1 MSNSQQLL
9 NILIVDDNKNNLF
22 TLHQLLNEHFEQAK
36 IFEANSGVVALE
48 ILLHEPVDL
57 IILDVQMPDLDGF
70 ETAKLIRSRKKT
82 QHVPIVF
89 LTAAF
94 KSEEFKQK
102 GFDIGAADY
111 LTKPIDT
118 SQLINRI
125 RSYLR
130 FIEQERQHKQELE
143 WKVQERT
150 AKLLEIN
157 ERLQQEIAERKQI
170 EEQLTLAHHELEH
183 RVQERT
189 AELSAI
195 NQQLTVEIQER
206 QQAQAA
212 LEHLNRYTQLILE
225 SVGEGICGLNIH
237 GQTTFANPA
246 ACVMLG
252 YSAPELIGTNLLDF
266 VLHQTENDNTAE
278 PISEEGS
285 ACTILTTGTV
295 YQRDDE
301 VFWRQDGSSFPVE
314 YMVSPILEQE
324 LVTGV
329 VITFRDI
336 TERKQIERTLQ
347 DAKET
352 AEQARQVAE
361 SANLAKSRFLAN
373 MSHELRTP
381 LNAIIGYSEM
391 LQEDAEAEGFE
402 DSIADLQKIKTAGK
416 HLLGLIN
423 DVLDIS
429 KLEAGKMELLLENFD
444 LTTSVDEVV
453 AMTRP
458 LIEKNNN
465 QLELKSNKPL
475 GKMYADLT
483 KLRQILFNLISNAA
497 KFTEQGNI
505 SVEIVRHT
513 KPDNTEWLLFCV
525 SDDGIGMTSEQLER
539 LFQPFMQADTSSTR
553 KYGGTG
559 LGLAITKQ
567 FTEMMGGII
576 KVTSE
581 FGHGSTFTVHLPTR
595 VTVNTAQ
602 SLDTVIKRHG
612 IILVIDDD
620 HIILEL
626 LHSYL
631 SKMGYAVALAADG
644 KEGLKLA
651 KKLRPDA
658 ILLDITMPL
667 MDGWQVLSILKQ
679 DPLLSDIPVIMSS
692 VREFQ
697 DQSTALG
704 ATDYLVKPISHEQLN
719 AILTKHHI
727 GDDSQGLVMIV
738 EDDIVIRELLSEVL
752 KGEGW
757 RVFKAE
763 NGKVALEHLA
773 DKEPSLILLDLTMP
787 EMDGFQLVE
796 NLRQSGHWRSIPVV
810 VFTSTKL
817 TAEEQQRLQGVE
829 IVLQKQSFSREEL
842 LVKVQEQIAKFT
854 AKRQPPLV

>member
-22 TLHQLLNEHFEQAK
+22 TLHQLLNEHFEYAK

-111 LTKPIDT
+111 LTKPIDA

-125 RSYLR
+125 RTYLR

-206 QQAQAA
+206 QQVQAA

-252 YSAPELIGTNLLDF
+252 YSAQELIGTNLLDF
-266 VLHQTENDNTAE
+266 VLHQTQYDNTAE
-278 PISEEGS
+278 PLAEGS
-285 ACTILTTGTV
+285 FCTILTTGTV

-347 DAKET
+347 EAKET

-402 DSIADLQKIKTAGK
+402 DSIADLQKIKMAGK

-429 KLEAGKMELLLENFD
+429 KLEAGKMELLLEHFD

-453 AMTRP
+453 AMTQP

-465 QLELKSNKPL
+465 QLELKSNKAL

-525 SDDGIGMTSEQLER
+525 SDDGIGMTSEQQER

-567 FTEMMGGII
+567 FTEMMGGTI

-581 FGHGSTFTVHLPTR
+581 FGHGSTFTIHLPTR
-595 VTVNTAQ
+595 VTVKTAQ
-602 SLDTVIKRHG
+602 SIETVIKRHG

-658 ILLDITMPL
+658 ILLDITMPI
-667 MDGWQVLSILKQ
+667 MDGWQVLSTLKQ
-679 DPLLSDIPVIMSS
+679 DPLLSDIPVIMNS
-692 VREFQ
+692 VRESQ
-697 DQSTALG
+697 EQSSALG
-704 ATDYLVKPISHEQLN
+704 ATDYLVKPISQEQLN

-738 EDDIVIRELLSEVL
+738 EDDIVIRELLSELL

-763 NGKVALEHLA
+763 NGKIALEHLV

-796 NLRQSGHWRSIPVV
+796 NLRQSEPWRSIPVV

-854 AKRQPPLV
+854 AKRQLPLV

>member
-1 MSNSQQLL
+1 MSNGQQLL

-48 ILLHEPVDL
+48 ILLQEPVDL

-206 QQAQAA
+206 QQVQAA

-252 YSAPELIGTNLLDF
+252 YSAQELIGTNLLDF
-266 VLHQTENDNTAE
+266 ILHQTNHDHTSESVAE
-278 PISEEGS
+278 GPIY
-285 ACTILTTGTV
+285 TTLTTGTV

-444 LTTSVDEVV
+444 LTTSVNEVV

-595 VTVNTAQ
+595 VMVKTAQ

-612 IILVIDDD
+612 IILVVDDD

-631 SKMGYAVALAADG
+631 SKMGYAVAIAADG

-658 ILLDITMPL
+658 ILLDITMPI

-679 DPLLSDIPVIMSS
+679 DPLLSDIPVIVSS

-697 DQSTALG
+697 DQSSALG
-704 ATDYLVKPISHEQLN
+704 ATDYLIKPISQEQLN

-796 NLRQSGHWRSIPVV
+796 NLRQSDPWCSVPVV